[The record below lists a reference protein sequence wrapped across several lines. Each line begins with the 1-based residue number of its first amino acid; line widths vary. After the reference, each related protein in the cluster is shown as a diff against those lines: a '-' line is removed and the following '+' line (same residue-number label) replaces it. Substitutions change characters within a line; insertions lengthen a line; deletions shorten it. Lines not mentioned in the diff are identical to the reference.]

1 MTVHTFR
8 RLANRLG
15 YGLGLGVRFFLQDE
29 NVVLRW
35 TKRLVLFAAILLVL
49 SFSTVIFHWLARVI
63 EAMAI
68 VVSVGLLPFSGVL
81 KGSASTSKK
90 EEAHFNFD
98 NDPYSPD

>member
-1 MTVHTFR
+1 MTAHTFR

-68 VVSVGLLPFSGVL
+68 VVSVGLLLFSGVL
-81 KGSASTSKK
+81 KGGASALS
-90 EEAHFNFD
+90 
-98 NDPYSPD
+98 